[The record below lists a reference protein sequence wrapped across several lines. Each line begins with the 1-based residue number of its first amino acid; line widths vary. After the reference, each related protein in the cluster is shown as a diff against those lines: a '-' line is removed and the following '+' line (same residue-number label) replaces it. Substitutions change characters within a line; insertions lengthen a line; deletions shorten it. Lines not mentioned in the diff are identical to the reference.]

1 MTLTASYSTKM
12 DGVLQA
18 PSFSLPF
25 DIDSEFDWLELTVSF
40 SVKGWYS
47 ILIWDSEKKLRAQ
60 SLVIN
65 EPKTIMISQS
75 SKDTSFGAVTGKVAA
90 GTWTLE
96 ILSPPSSENR
106 QYTIDYIG
114 GFGQKVGNS
123 VEGSTWS
130 KEGITDG
137 FLLNDYQK
145 DQVFNTGTRWYKG
158 DFHTH
163 TTESDGKMTPFN
175 GMAQARKM
183 NLDFFVATD
192 HNILPTKWLEDEI
205 MVIPGV
211 EITSSKGHF
220 NALGLTKWVDWRPS
234 FADGGMET
242 EEGMNRIIRDV
253 KAAGAIVS
261 MNHPML
267 KPWEWQY
274 RTTLLS
280 DLDVIEIWNDPTYK
294 DNPEATEQALIL
306 WNTLW
311 NDGYQ
316 IYGIGGSD
324 SHLLPTESYE
334 EGGPPSVI
342 GDPATFVYCEGLTA
356 RSLLNG
362 VNRGRAYV
370 SRGPEF
376 IINIFVDGV
385 SYLPGSNLTDCYD
398 DKEEIEVWYEIMPM
412 KTPANATLHWIKDSQ
427 SVKDIK
433 IAEGKI
439 IQNQFTLKKSE
450 VTWIRFEIRSEDGEL
465 LSFVNPIFTGKK
477 TPTLTTWGDLLDT
490 VDFS

>member
-1 MTLTASYSTKM
+1 MTASYSTKI

-25 DIDSEFDWLELTVSF
+25 DVDTEFDWLELTISF

-47 ILIWDSEKKLRAQ
+47 ILIWDPNQTLRAQ
-60 SLVIN
+60 SLAIN
-65 EPKTIMISQS
+65 EPKTIMISTS
-75 SKDTSFGAVTGKVAA
+75 WKDTSFGAVTGKLVS
-90 GTWTLE
+90 GTWSIE
-96 ILSPPSSENR
+96 ILSNPTSENR
-106 QYTIDYIG
+106 HYTIEYMG
-114 GFGQKVGNS
+114 GFGRKNENS
-123 VEGSTWS
+123 VEGITWS
-130 KEGITDG
+130 KDGMAKG

-145 DQVFNTGTRWYKG
+145 DQVFNSETRWYKG

-163 TTESDGKMTPFN
+163 TTESDGKMTPFY

-220 NALGLTKWVDWRPS
+220 NALGLTKWIDWRPS
-234 FADGGMET
+234 CADGGMET
-242 EEGMNRIIRDV
+242 EEGMNRIIREV
-253 KAAGAIVS
+253 KTADAIVS
-261 MNHPML
+261 INHPML

-274 RTTLLS
+274 RTTLLA
-280 DLDVIEIWNDPTYK
+280 DIDVIEIWNDPTYK
-294 DNPEATEQALIL
+294 DNPEATEQALLL

-311 NDGYQ
+311 NDGYRM
-316 IYGIGGSD
+316 YGIGGSD

-334 EGGPPSVI
+334 EDGPPSVI

-356 RSLLNG
+356 SSLLNG
-362 VNRGRAYV
+362 VRRGRAYV

-385 SYLPGSNLTDCYD
+385 SYLPGSNLTDCFD
-398 DKEEIEVWYEIMPM
+398 EKDEVEVWYEIMPM
-412 KTPANATLHWIKDSQ
+412 KTPANATLHWIQDGQ

-439 IQNQFTLKKSE
+439 IQNQFKLKKSE
-450 VTWIRFEIRSEDGEL
+450 VSWIRFEIRSEDGKL
-465 LSFVNPIFTGKK
+465 LSFVNPIFSGEK
-477 TPTLTTWGDLLDT
+477 TPRLVTWGDLLDT
-490 VDFS
+490 VK